1 METSQI
7 VLNHGLTFLAI
18 STGII
23 LIVVG
28 GFLIKL
34 LIDLSKLTKNIDETT
49 SIVKSEIKPTLYEL
63 NNALKS
69 INSIAQNADK
79 QVDSLSKLFENIV
92 GAGTLAYARAKK
104 LSGGLLKG
112 IVKGLVTVIKLFFER
127 KK

>member
-18 STGII
+18 ATGII

-34 LIDLSKLTKNIDETT
+34 LVDLSKLTKNIDETT
-49 SIVKSEIKPTLYEL
+49 SIVKSDIEPTLQEL

-69 INSIAQNADK
+69 VNSIAQNADK
-79 QVDSLSKLFENIV
+79 QVGSLGKLIESTMGI
-92 GAGTLAYARAKK
+92 GALAFTRARK
-104 LSGGLLKG
+104 LSGGL
-112 IVKGLVTVIKLFFER
+112 VKGFTQGLVSIIKMFL
-127 KK
+127 KNK

>member
-7 VLNHGLTFLAI
+7 LLNHGLTFLAI
-18 STGII
+18 STSAI

-28 GFLIKL
+28 VFLIKL
-34 LIDLSKLTKNIDETT
+34 LIDLSKLTKNLDETT
-49 SIVKSEIKPTLYEL
+49 TIVKSEIEPTIQEF

-69 INSIAQNADK
+69 VNSIAQNADK
-79 QVDSLSKLFENIV
+79 QVDSLAKLFESV
-92 GAGTLAYARAKK
+92 LGASTIAFTRARK

-112 IVKGLVTVIKLFFER
+112 FIKGLFTIVKLFL

>member
-7 VLNHGLTFLAI
+7 VLNHGLTFLAFA
-18 STGII
+18 TGII

-49 SIVKSEIKPTLYEL
+49 TIVKTEIEPTFQEL
-63 NNALKS
+63 NHALKS

-79 QVDSLSKLFENIV
+79 QVGSLGKLLESV
-92 GAGTLAYARAKK
+92 LGAGALVFTKAKN
-104 LSGGLLKG
+104 LSGGIIKNITKG
-112 IVKGLVTVIKLFFER
+112 IVTLIKLFL

>member
-18 STGII
+18 ATGII
-23 LIVVG
+23 LVVVG

-34 LIDLSKLTKNIDETT
+34 LIDLSTLTKNVDETT
-49 SIVKSEIKPTLYEL
+49 TIVKSELEPTLHEL
-63 NNALKS
+63 NIALKS

-79 QVDSLSKLFENIV
+79 QVDSLSKVFENLL
-92 GAGTLAYARAKK
+92 GASAGIFNRAKD
-104 LSGGLLKG
+104 LSGGLVKG
-112 IVKGLVTVIKLFFER
+112 FVKGLVTVIKMFM

>member
-7 VLNHGLTFLAI
+7 ILNHGLTFLACA
-18 STGII
+18 TGIM
-23 LIVVG
+23 LVVIG
-28 GFLIKL
+28 GFVIKL
-34 LIDLSKLTKNIDETT
+34 IIDLSKLTKNLDETT
-49 SIVKSEIKPTLYEL
+49 TIVKAEVEPTLKEL

-79 QVDSLSKLFENIV
+79 QVDSLGKLIENIL
-92 GAGTLAYARAKK
+92 GAGALAFTRAKN

-112 IVKGLVTVIKLFFER
+112 FAKGLATVIKMLW

>member
-7 VLNHGLTFLAI
+7 ILNHGITFLAVA
-18 STGII
+18 TGII
-23 LIVVG
+23 FVVVG

-49 SIVKSEIKPTLYEL
+49 TIVKSEIEPTLKEF

-79 QVDSLSKLFENIV
+79 QVGSLAKLFETIL
-92 GAGTLAYARAKK
+92 GTGVLALNRAKEF
-104 LSGGLLKG
+104 SGGFLKSFA
-112 IVKGLVTVIKLFFER
+112 KGLVTVIKLFM

>member
-7 VLNHGLTFLAI
+7 VLNHGLTFLAV

-23 LIVVG
+23 LIIVG

-34 LIDLSKLTKNIDETT
+34 LIDLSKLTKNVDSTT
-49 SIVKSEIKPTLYEL
+49 TIVKSEIEPTLQEL
-63 NNALKS
+63 NKALKS

-79 QVDSLSKLFENIV
+79 QVNSLAKLFEDVLGASALLFTKAKNI
-92 GAGTLAYARAKK
+92 
-104 LSGGLLKG
+104 SGGLLKG
-112 IVKGLVTVIKLFFER
+112 VVKGLVTTIKLFL

>member
-18 STGII
+18 TTGFII
-23 LIVVG
+23 FVVG

-34 LIDLSKLTKNIDETT
+34 LIDLSKLTKNLDETT
-49 SIVKSEIKPTLYEL
+49 TIVKSEIEPTLQEF

-69 INSIAQNADK
+69 INSIAKNADK
-79 QVDSLSKLFENIV
+79 QVDSISKLFENV
-92 GAGTLAYARAKK
+92 LGVSASVFTKAKD
-104 LSGGLLKG
+104 LSGGLVKG
-112 IVKGLVTVIKLFFER
+112 FVKGLVSIIKMFM

>member
-7 VLNHGLTFLAI
+7 FLNHGLTFLAI
-18 STGII
+18 ATGII

-34 LIDLSKLTKNIDETT
+34 LIDLSSLTKNIDETT
-49 SIVKSEIKPTLYEL
+49 TIVKSEIEPTLKEF

-79 QVDSLSKLFENIV
+79 QVDSLSKLFENV
-92 GAGTLAYARAKK
+92 LGSGALIFTKAKK
-104 LSGGLLKG
+104 LSGGL
-112 IVKGLVTVIKLFFER
+112 IKGLVQGLVSVIKMFI